1 MRPRLRGPTPF
12 PACLWL
18 PPAHGCAPAGHR
30 TQCGRLRPSR
40 GRRRPRGREKPCGRA
55 GAGPGRRRPR
65 RRQGGRAPLG
75 CTHVGPLWGR
85 PTAEPLRSGAGHRR
99 SARRQTSTRRYCHVL
114 AQHTLQPAFPT
125 PTPTPASGPRA
136 PGLPPAARLGSSPPR
151 MAAGCR
157 LRGAPGLGLL
167 LCATAQGPDRGAP
180 GAACGEPLQGHGEC
194 RGRQPPTPVEDGCP
208 GAGAGEQPPR
218 GWTWTLV
225 ASLSGTCSPDR
236 QPTVRGGRTEPCGL
250 STLPAGLGREPA
262 HPGAAGTSSPAH
274 GKGRTCL
281 AGRGQLAGKDSEGR
295 DAETRLPTGRPCP
308 PTLRARPR
316 APQTTP
322 RGRACLELSRVMELG
337 CDLASAASSPLGAG
351 TWAGSQGGREADP
364 AVQMAW
370 TDPRLQNQGTARR
383 TRSSPSRDVWHAAQA
398 SPQPR
403 PPPHAPPHTPC
414 STRRGRLP

>member
-1 MRPRLRGPTPF
+1 MGLPWRRGGPPRESPPVVTHQRPATWWAGVAPSSTRRWAWGTLGRGARCGNAARSLQASRSPTPGSRAVRPRLQGPTPF

-55 GAGPGRRRPR
+55 GAGPVRRRPR

-180 GAACGEPLQGHGEC
+180 RAACGEPLQGHGEC

-208 GAGAGEQPPR
+208 GAGVGEQPPR

-236 QPTVRGGRTEPCGL
+236 QPTVRGGRMEPCGL
-250 STLPAGLGREPA
+250 STLPQGWVASPPIPERPGRHLQHTVKAEPA
-262 HPGAAGTSSPAH
+262 
-274 GKGRTCL
+274 
-281 AGRGQLAGKDSEGR
+281 
-295 DAETRLPTGRPCP
+295 
-308 PTLRARPR
+308 
-316 APQTTP
+316 
-322 RGRACLELSRVMELG
+322 
-337 CDLASAASSPLGAG
+337 
-351 TWAGSQGGREADP
+351 
-364 AVQMAW
+364 
-370 TDPRLQNQGTARR
+370 
-383 TRSSPSRDVWHAAQA
+383 
-398 SPQPR
+398 
-403 PPPHAPPHTPC
+403 
-414 STRRGRLP
+414 